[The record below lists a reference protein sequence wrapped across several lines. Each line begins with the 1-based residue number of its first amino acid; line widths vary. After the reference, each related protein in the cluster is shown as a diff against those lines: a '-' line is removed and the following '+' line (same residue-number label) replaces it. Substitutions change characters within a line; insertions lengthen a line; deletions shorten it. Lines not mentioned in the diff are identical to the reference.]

1 MINFSWEYWTT
12 AVPLFHIIDR
22 SFQMYYDYFE
32 AIQNVSEL
40 ALSIEICVLYRKGSH
55 FMLRSVCFLQLAAH
69 FSVGFFHEEGLVVV
83 CCVDPNIATFMRCC
97 SNEPEVTHSVIDFF
111 LSTRQFN
118 YFSYWATDSFLQLFF
133 FFLAAENNFPLLLG
147 SDLPE
152 YWRDRF

>member
-1 MINFSWEYWTT
+1 
-12 AVPLFHIIDR
+12 
-22 SFQMYYDYFE
+22 MYYDYFE

-40 ALSIEICVLYRKGSH
+40 ALSIEIYVLYRKGSH

-118 YFSYWATDSFLQLFF
+118 YFSY
-133 FFLAAENNFPLLLG
+133 
-147 SDLPE
+147 
-152 YWRDRF
+152 